1 MSATKLA
8 MLMTE
13 PEPCS
18 TIFGIAYLQPR
29 NTPRT
34 LTAMTRSQAST
45 EVSMTEWSAS
55 GMIPALL

>member
-1 MSATKLA
+1 MGWSNPISATKLE

-18 TIFGIAYLQPR
+18 TIIGMAYLQPR

-34 LTAMTRSQAST
+34 LTAMTWSQAST
-45 EVSMTEWSAS
+45 EVSMTE
-55 GMIPALL
+55 